1 MFQLKTMLI
10 VVDDPEL
17 AHVLVEA
24 CRRIGLYPQTAQN
37 VVTATA
43 RIYRRK
49 PDILCVNAEMPF
61 GAGLEL
67 CQMLASTI
75 QGQKVPVIVL
85 TDRRYPDTILR
96 CGPLCAYYVRKSGDV
111 WNRILPL
118 IYELVDIDPIANH
131 VLFGWDEAS

>member
-37 VVTATA
+37 VMTATA

-49 PDILCVNAEMPF
+49 PDVVCVDAEMPS
-61 GAGLEL
+61 GDGLAL
-67 CQMLASTI
+67 CGMLASTS

-85 TDRRYPDTILR
+85 TDCREPEAIR
-96 CGPLCAYYVRKSGDV
+96 CCGGLCAYYVRKAGDL
-111 WNRILPL
+111 WSRILPV
-118 IYELVDIDPIANH
+118 IYELVEIEPIASH